1 MITILFDDNPLG
13 RLGDGGR
20 GDEFE
25 CRAWAVV
32 TVEGDSEDVKG
43 VAEVEGAVEADEV
56 IGFVEA
62 FESAIGRVTI
72 LEEVAVGEEGKLEE
86 EA

>member
-32 TVEGDSEDVKG
+32 TVDGDNEEAEE
-43 VAEVEGAVEADEV
+43 VAEVEEAVEVDKV
-56 IGFVEA
+56 IGVVEA
-62 FESAIGRVTI
+62 VESAVGRVTI